1 MTSLNKEGRK
11 TRDLLKIKEPW
22 PKPKRSFNAQ
32 LIPKKL
38 QELAL
43 AGKYFDSRVLN

>member
-1 MTSLNKEGRK
+1 MKYHSIE
-11 TRDLLKIKEPW
+11 IKVPH
-22 PKPKRSFNAQ
+22 PKVRSFNAQ

-43 AGKYFDSRVLN
+43 AGTYFDSKLIPLI

>member
-1 MTSLNKEGRK
+1 MVYNALEIET
-11 TRDLLKIKEPW
+11 PW
-22 PKPKRSFNAQ
+22 VKKHKSFSAN

-43 AGKYFDSRVLN
+43 AGTYYDSKLIPLI

>member
-1 MTSLNKEGRK
+1 MK
-11 TRDLLKIKEPW
+11 TVYDLRTVPDKW
-22 PKPKRSFNAQ
+22 PKQHRSFNAQ

-43 AGKYFDSRVLN
+43 SGTYYDDRLIN

>member
-1 MTSLNKEGRK
+1 MVTK
-11 TRDLLKIKEPW
+11 DLLTVSTPW
-22 PKPKRSFNAQ
+22 PRTHKSFNAR

-43 AGKYFDSRVLN
+43 AGTYFDSRII

>member
-1 MTSLNKEGRK
+1 MKYFAQEIET
-11 TRDLLKIKEPW
+11 PW
-22 PKPKRSFNAQ
+22 VKKHKSFSAN

-43 AGKYFDSRVLN
+43 AGTYFDSRLLPN